1 MRSNIDVVQLTFPAG
16 FVRETAS
23 MFRQASET
31 ASELWK
37 LGQRH
42 SLIQVVILM
51 SVVTPTFLFAPA
63 TQAQGGCYLFFTSGG
78 ISFYF
83 DWPSSN
89 ILRGPVWAY
98 VDAACTIDERD
109 VLRPSLVLAPWY
121 PGGNVLVLASDAD
134 AAWALCYSVFG
145 DRLISAS
152 PRSGY
157 SPTYDCVA
165 LAAPKTGTKDGSAE
179 HYGLVS
185 EEACG
190 FTANLPLEGLRLH
203 AFDGMNSGIQFRRLD
218 NCGVGDPAVF
228 EMGFL
233 DAVDIWS
240 NVGSGYSVCF
250 PRKGRIVFLDAAA
263 SPRTLAYPSFHH
275 EESWTC
281 ATMSIAGTM
290 VLVEAADTPATQVEP
305 TRRPGTDDSI
315 DDAIELEDCEIT
327 PRYNLRLRDA
337 PWGKILDVIPS
348 GIQVPAGARTQSWF
362 KVSYEE
368 VAGWSAAWLA
378 ESEGDCEWLA
388 DDASSATASA

>member
-51 SVVTPTFLFAPA
+51 SVVTLTFLFAPA
-63 TQAQGGCYLFFTSGG
+63 TQAQGGCYLYFTSGG

-290 VLVEAADTPATQVEP
+290 VLVEAADTPAT
-305 TRRPGTDDSI
+305 
-315 DDAIELEDCEIT
+315 
-327 PRYNLRLRDA
+327 
-337 PWGKILDVIPS
+337 
-348 GIQVPAGARTQSWF
+348 
-362 KVSYEE
+362 
-368 VAGWSAAWLA
+368 
-378 ESEGDCEWLA
+378 
-388 DDASSATASA
+388 